1 MKNLLIIAIIVL
13 FAAQGCKEDGLCLT
27 GTGPVKNYDVTT
39 ASFTNISLSGPI
51 NLRIKQ
57 GPELSVVVDAQ
68 SELFN
73 SLSYET
79 NSGTM
84 EIGYKGNITCFET
97 DYGVWVN
104 VTIPDIKNIETSG
117 ISEIVS
123 DGVLD
128 LSYLKLD
135 ISGTA
140 QVELSGTVDEQ
151 VIKSSGEVDIKNFA
165 LLTEKTNID
174 ISGTADIEISCSQSL
189 DIEVSGSADV
199 MYKGNPTISQDISGT
214 LNLTDAN

>member
-1 MKNLLIIAIIVL
+1 MKNLLIIAVIVL
-13 FAAQGCKEDGLCLT
+13 FAAQGCKEENLCLT
-27 GTGPVKNYDVTT
+27 GTGPVNNYDITT

-57 GPELSVVVDAQ
+57 GPELSVIVDAQ

-73 SLSYET
+73 SLSYEI

-84 EIGYKGNITCFET
+84 EIGYKGNVTCFET

-117 ISEIVS
+117 VSEIVS
-123 DGVLD
+123 EGDLD

-135 ISGTA
+135 VSGTA
-140 QVELSGTVDEQ
+140 KIELSGTADQQIIE
-151 VIKSSGEVDIKNFA
+151 SSGEIEVKNFA
-165 LLTEKTNID
+165 LLSKEVNID
-174 ISGTADIEISCSQSL
+174 VSGAADIEISCSEKL
-189 DIEVSGSADV
+189 DIDVSGAADIY
-199 MYKGNPTISQDISGT
+199 YKGTPNITQDSSGS
-214 LNLTDAN
+214 LNLVDAN